1 MSVRRVALAVALMS
15 LVASPAYAGDDQ
27 GAPTYYD
34 SGAAKTPYMGWNT
47 YYGLGAPSEKEIRSI
62 ADFLVSSGMRDAGYQ
77 IVWIDGGWTAPTPR
91 DAQGNLQEDPAKF
104 PSGLPKLVR
113 DLHAKGLKAGIYTDA
128 GPSDGKNCAAG
139 SGGGFYEKDTKR
151 FADWKFDAVKV
162 DYLCGIAAN
171 LKPAQAYA
179 DFSKALRKA
188 GRPMILNICNPV
200 TDEWGVPHTPDQTA
214 DFSYTFGPLTGD
226 SWRTSTDIAFG
237 TPYEGIWRDV
247 LRNMDR
253 NAAHPESNGPG
264 RYNDPD
270 YLIPMRKTQQ
280 GTYELNEEEST
291 SQFVM
296 WAQMS
301 SPLIV
306 GSDPRTLPAS
316 MIATLKNP
324 EILAV
329 NQDPLAIQGVRV
341 ASTGDTDVYS
351 KVLARKGERSVVLL
365 NRRDV
370 PAEMTVNVADAGLKG
385 PVSVRDLRAR
395 ADRGVVSGS
404 YTVTVPPHG
413 TAMLKLRGTD
423 LVPGEAVGSDATAS
437 PAIARVGDSALVFS
451 RGAGGE
457 VRMLRDG
464 KWSSLGKAIQG
475 QPAVRTVGTDVEVS
489 VRGVDNR
496 LWQRTLHNGQ
506 WDAWKSLGGKL
517 TDAPSVSPDGTI
529 VARGEDGE
537 VWKHAGGSWSSL
549 GAPGGAPIYGRPSV
563 AGGQVAVRTAADNVW
578 VRPVAGGE
586 WTSLG
591 GVISGSPTLVE
602 YQDRIYLFA
611 RASDYTLWQV
621 NASAGVW
628 GGWFKRGEFPS
639 NSLVGAVGATAGPD
653 GSAWTVVRGPDNK
666 VYRQKL

>member
-15 LVASPAYAGDDQ
+15 LVATPAYAGDDQ

-47 YYGLGAPSEKEIRSI
+47 YYGLGAPSEKEIRGI
-62 ADFLVSSGMRDAGYQ
+62 ADFLVGSGMRDAGYK

-91 DAQGNLQEDPAKF
+91 DARGNLQEDPAKF
-104 PSGLPKLVR
+104 PSGLSTLVR

-139 SGGGFYEKDTKR
+139 SGGFYEKDTKR

-226 SWRTSTDIAFG
+226 SWRSSTDIAFG

-301 SPLIV
+301 SPLII

-329 NQDPLAIQGVRV
+329 NQDPLAVQGVRV

-351 KVLARKGERSVVLL
+351 KVLSRKGERSVVLL

-370 PAEMTVNVADAGLKG
+370 PAEMTVHLADAGLKG
-385 PVSVRDLRAR
+385 SVSVRDLRAR
-395 ADRGVVSGS
+395 ADRGTVTDS
-404 YTVTVPPHG
+404 YTVTVPAHG

-423 LVPGEAVGSDATAS
+423 LVPGEAVGSSDATAS
-437 PAIARVGDSALVFS
+437 PAIARVGDSALVFV
-451 RGAGGE
+451 RGTGGE
-457 VRMLRDG
+457 LRMQRDG
-464 KWSSLGKAIQG
+464 RWSSLGKAIQG

-489 VRGVDNR
+489 VRGVDDR
-496 LWQRTLHNGQ
+496 LWQRTLHNGR
-506 WDAWKSLGGKL
+506 WGSWKSLGGKL
-517 TDAPSVSPDGTI
+517 TDAPSVAADGTI
-529 VARGEDGE
+529 VVRGEDGK
-537 VWKHAGGSWSSL
+537 VWKYAGSWSSL
-549 GAPGGAPIYGRPSV
+549 GAPGDTPIYGRPSV

-602 YQDRIYLFA
+602 YADRVYLFA
-611 RASDYTLWQV
+611 RASDYTLWQI
-621 NASAGVW
+621 NSSAGVW
-628 GGWFKRGEFPS
+628 GGWFKRSEFPS

>member
-15 LVASPAYAGDDQ
+15 LVVTPAYAGDDQ

-47 YYGLGAPSEKEIRSI
+47 YYGLGAPTEKDIRSI
-62 ADFLVSSGMRDAGYQ
+62 ADFLVSSGLRDAGYK
-77 IVWIDGGWTAPTPR
+77 IVAIDGGWTAPTPR

-104 PSGLPKLVR
+104 PSGLAKLVR

-151 FADWKFDAVKV
+151 FADWKFDLVKV
-162 DYLCGIAAN
+162 DFLCGIAAN

-214 DFSYTFGPLTGD
+214 DFSYTFGPLVGD
-226 SWRTSTDIAFG
+226 SWRSSTDIAFG

-301 SPLIV
+301 SPLII

-316 MIATLKNP
+316 MISTLKNP

-351 KVLARKGERSVVLL
+351 KVLSRKGERSVVLL

-370 PAEMTVNVADAGLKG
+370 PAEMTVNLADAGLKG
-385 PVSVRDLRAR
+385 SVSVRDLRAR
-395 ADRGVVSGS
+395 ADRGVVTDKV
-404 YTVTVPPHG
+404 TVTVPAHG
-413 TAMLKLRGTD
+413 TAMFKLRGTD
-423 LVPGEAVGSDATAS
+423 LVPGEAVGTDATAS
-437 PAIARVGDSALVFS
+437 PAIARVGDSALVFA
-451 RGAGGE
+451 RGTGGE
-457 VRMLRDG
+457 LRVQRDG

-475 QPAVRTVGTDVEVS
+475 QPAVRTVGSDVEVS
-489 VRGVDNR
+489 VRGTDNR
-496 LWQRTLHNGQ
+496 LWQRTLHNGR
-506 WDAWKSLGGKL
+506 WGSWKSLGGKL
-517 TDAPSVSPDGTI
+517 TDAPSVSADGTV
-529 VARGEDGE
+529 VARGEDGK
-537 VWKHAGGSWSSL
+537 VWKYVSGVWSSL
-549 GAPGGAPIYGRPSV
+549 GAPGDAPIYGRPSV

-602 YQDRIYLFA
+602 YADRIYLFA
-611 RASDYTLWQV
+611 RASDYTLWQI
-621 NASAGVW
+621 NSSAGAW
-628 GGWFKRGEFPS
+628 GGWFKRPEFPS